1 MTNKVGY
8 LGQKIAEIY
17 GNIYKYRSTEDLVIE
32 QTVDKSMVSWNITA
46 VLPVYTSLLNGL
58 HESHSRQSQ
67 SLWFIIIIYDFLNY
81 KSVLFEP
88 LI

>member
-32 QTVDKSMVSWNITA
+32 QIVDKSMVS
-46 VLPVYTSLLNGL
+46 
-58 HESHSRQSQ
+58 
-67 SLWFIIIIYDFLNY
+67 
-81 KSVLFEP
+81 
-88 LI
+88 